1 MKNRTGHWPWNGFFN
16 LSGIKDIETLK
27 QLYRDALAVADSYH
41 VDILKGWTRETYPE
55 LSAEDYIE
63 NYITLNTHNVVID
76 RFAYNRH
83 AEWADQ
89 QGEIGS
95 STMGKSPDV
104 FLFINLSLENLYEIV
119 DKYKLSKKD

>member
-1 MKNRTGHWPWNGFFN
+1 MRSNTTSWNGFFN
-16 LSGIKDIETLK
+16 LSEIKDIETLK

-41 VDILKGWTRETYPE
+41 VDILKGWRRERYDE

-76 RFAYNRH
+76 RFTYNRQANW
-83 AEWADQ
+83 AEQ

-95 STMGKSPDV
+95 STLRKNPDI
-104 FLFINLSLENLYEIV
+104 FLFIYLSLDNLYAIV
-119 DKYKLSKKD
+119 DKYKLSKKQ